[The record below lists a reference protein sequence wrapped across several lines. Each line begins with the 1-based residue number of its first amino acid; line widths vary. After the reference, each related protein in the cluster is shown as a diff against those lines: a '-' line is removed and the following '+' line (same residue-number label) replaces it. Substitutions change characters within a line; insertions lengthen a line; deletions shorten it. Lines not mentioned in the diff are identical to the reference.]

1 VILRDDVVVLET
13 VAAISEAA
21 AREIVDAA
29 AGALAERSR
38 FVVAL
43 AGGETPRP
51 LYGRLASEYRD
62 AIAWDRTDACFG
74 DERCVPPTDADSN
87 YRMAR
92 EALLDRVAPANVHRM
107 PGELGAEE
115 AAAEYDRLL
124 GRLGL
129 LDLVLLGVGPDG
141 HTASLFPGRP
151 EVNAEGWA
159 VAVHDAPKPP
169 PDRVS
174 LTLGTLQAA
183 HRVLVL
189 ATGADKADAVAK
201 AQRGEVPAGMIPHAE
216 WLVDRAAAGEISARR

>member
-1 VILRDDVVVLET
+1 MKDLKVLDGSPE
-13 VAAISEAA
+13 VAAEAA
-21 AREIVDAA
+21 RLVADALRGGARTLV
-29 AGALAERSR
+29 
-38 FVVAL
+38 L
-43 AGGETPRP
+43 AGGTTPKRCYE
-51 LYGRLASEYRD
+51 LLAGMEVAWGRVTVL
-62 AIAWDRTDACFG
+62 FG
-74 DERCVPPTDADSN
+74 DERCVPPTDAESN

-107 PGELGAEE
+107 PGELGAQE
-115 AAAEYDRLL
+115 AAADYDRLL

-151 EVNAEGWA
+151 EINAEGWA

-189 ATGADKADAVAK
+189 ATGADKAEAVAK

>member
-1 VILRDDVVVLET
+1 MKDVKVLGGSAD
-13 VAAISEAA
+13 VAAEAARLISEA
-21 AREIVDAA
+21 VG
-29 AGALAERSR
+29 AGARTL
-38 FVVAL
+38 VL
-43 AGGETPRP
+43 AGGTTPKRCYE
-51 LYGRLASEYRD
+51 LLADMEVAWGRVTVL
-62 AIAWDRTDACFG
+62 FG
-74 DERCVPPTDADSN
+74 DERCVAPTDPESN

-107 PGELGAEE
+107 PAELGAEE
-115 AAAEYDRLL
+115 AAGEYDRLL
-124 GRLGL
+124 ARLGL

-141 HTASLFPGRP
+141 HTASLFPGRR
-151 EVNAEGWA
+151 ELNADGWA

-216 WLVDRAAAGEISARR
+216 WLVDQAAAGEISARR